1 MNEEEAEENTS
12 YTNQQW
18 RSYGGGGGVPQ
29 SNGPKK
35 EGRVRGEI
43 KEKEKERE
51 IIQGDRLLFKAYT
64 IR

>member
-1 MNEEEAEENTS
+1 MKRKLRRIHRTLISSDVAM
-12 YTNQQW
+12 
-18 RSYGGGGGVPQ
+18 GGGGVPQ

>member
-1 MNEEEAEENTS
+1 MKRKLRRIHRTLISSDVAMG
-12 YTNQQW
+12 
-18 RSYGGGGGVPQ
+18 RGACPQ